1 MTLTE
6 IPAIPPLA
14 YSMITTDAELAAACV
29 RWQQSPA
36 LALDTEFMR
45 VSTFYPEVGLIQL
58 ADASAIFL
66 IDPLGIRDWAPFKA
80 LMVDANIVKI
90 LHSCSE
96 DMLVFLTF
104 LQALPVPVFDT
115 QIAAALLNEGNSLSY
130 QNLVKQRFGVDLPK
144 AETRSDWLQRPLTK
158 EQLDYAALD
167 VAYLY
172 QCWQSQRQALQQL
185 GREPWM
191 TEECL
196 RLLNNYRSE
205 FSGDFNDYYL
215 NFKSGWQLRPRSL
228 LALQKLCVWREQR
241 ARKRN
246 RPRSWIL
253 KDGALF
259 TIANSMISNKAQLAV
274 VEEVSENFVR
284 HEGDAVLA
292 LIQEVAAANEAD
304 CPPRQPT
311 PLTNPQKQQ
320 LKRMQELV
328 ESRAQTLAIPPE
340 LLGRRR
346 VLLPLLYATLLL
358 LPGEKLADSAIP
370 EELQGWRRKE
380 ILEPLLDLLCP

>member
-1 MTLTE
+1 MTMTDT
-6 IPAIPPLA
+6 PAIPPLA
-14 YSMITTDAELAAACV
+14 YTMITTDAELAVACA

-58 ADASAIFL
+58 ADVSAIFL
-66 IDPLGIRDWAPFKA
+66 IDPLGIRDWSPFKA
-80 LMVDANIVKI
+80 LMVDAGIVKI

-104 LQALPVPVFDT
+104 LQVLPAPIFDT

-130 QNLVKQRFGVDLPK
+130 QSLVKQRFGVDLPK
-144 AETRSDWLQRPLTK
+144 AETRSDWLQRPLTR

-185 GREPWM
+185 GRESWM

-205 FSGDFNDYYL
+205 FTGDFNDYYL
-215 NFKSGWQLRPRSL
+215 TFKSGWQLRPRPL

-253 KDGALF
+253 KDTSLF
-259 TIANSMISNKAQLAV
+259 AIANSMISNKAQLAG
-274 VEEVSENFVR
+274 VEEVSDNFVR

-292 LIQEVAAANEAD
+292 LVQEAAAANEAD
-304 CPPRQPT
+304 CPPRQPQ
-311 PLTNPQKQQ
+311 PLTNAQKQM
-320 LKRMQELV
+320 LKRMQDLV
-328 ESRAQTLAIPPE
+328 EQRAQALGIPPE
-340 LLGRRR
+340 LLGRKR
-346 VLLPLLYATLLL
+346 VLLPLLYAVLALPAGTELDQATLPDELL
-358 LPGEKLADSAIP
+358 
-370 EELQGWRRKE
+370 GWRRKE
-380 ILEPLLDLLCP
+380 ILEPLLELLRS